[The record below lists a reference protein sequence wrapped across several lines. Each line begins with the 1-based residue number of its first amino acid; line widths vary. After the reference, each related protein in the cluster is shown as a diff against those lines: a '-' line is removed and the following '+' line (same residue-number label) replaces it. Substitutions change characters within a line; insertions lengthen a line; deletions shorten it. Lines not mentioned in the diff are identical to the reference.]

1 MDKVEEFFKLKERG
15 STIGTE
21 IRAGCTTFLTLG
33 YILAVNPMILADSG
47 GSCTC
52 DGPGCIFGPDYLACV
67 DEVKYDLV
75 MTTALT
81 SGIACLLMGV
91 VANLPFALAP
101 GMGMNA
107 YFTYG
112 VVGWRGTGAVSYG
125 AALTAIFIE
134 GIIFCLVSAAGL
146 RIKIVQLIPKPVRIA
161 TSAGIGLFLCLLG
174 MQTAEGIG
182 LIVSDTAT
190 GITFG
195 GCAEESKV
203 PLYAC
208 PNTKGIDGVPDGIA
222 TVGPGAFDL
231 FAHDKLANW
240 TPWYDCLAPTN
251 NVYTC
256 DRIDGFNPGVDGYNT
271 NGRGVFQA
279 HGNPT
284 WFGGTFTNPRM
295 WLGIVGFFIIAIM
308 MKLKMKGSIIVAVL
322 ICSVVSW
329 VPGDMNPFTYFPDT
343 PLGETRFTYFKKVV
357 DLRTMSTVLF
367 QFANPF
373 GDGETA
379 MSVIAAL
386 LTFFF
391 IDFLDTSAT
400 LLAVADVAGFVKDK
414 EKPDFEGLYPAY
426 LVDGFATS
434 MGSLF
439 GTSPV
444 TTYIESAPGIL
455 EGGKTGLTAVVVA
468 FWFFLSMFFAP
479 ILASI
484 PAWCTGSALIITGA
498 LMMRQV
504 IDVNWKNEQEAI
516 PAFMTIVLMPFGY
529 SIFLGLFGGIVTW
542 LIMAIPDFAAGKNPN
557 DAPAEEAKVAEEPAE
572 TKEPANA

>member
-1 MDKVEEFFKLKERG
+1 
-15 STIGTE
+15 
-21 IRAGCTTFLTLG
+21 
-33 YILAVNPMILADSG
+33 
-47 GSCTC
+47 
-52 DGPGCIFGPDYLACV
+52 
-67 DEVKYDLV
+67 
-75 MTTALT
+75 
-81 SGIACLLMGV
+81 
-91 VANLPFALAP
+91 
-101 GMGMNA
+101 
-107 YFTYG
+107 
-112 VVGWRGTGAVSYG
+112 
-125 AALTAIFIE
+125 
-134 GIIFCLVSAAGL
+134 
-146 RIKIVQLIPKPVRIA
+146 
-161 TSAGIGLFLCLLG
+161 

-190 GITFG
+190 GLTFG

-208 PNTKGIDGVPDGIA
+208 PNTKGMMDSLGVPDGIP
-222 TVGPGAFDL
+222 TVGPGAFGL
-231 FAHDKLANW
+231 MAHPNLANW
-240 TPWYDCLAPTN
+240 TPWYNCQVSNP

-256 DRIDGFNPGVDGYNT
+256 DQTDGFNPDGPYT
-271 NGRGVFQA
+271 

-308 MKLKMKGSIIVAVL
+308 MKLKLKGSIIVAVL

-343 PLGETRFTYFKKVV
+343 PAGETRFTYFKKVV
-357 DLRTMSTVLF
+357 DLRTMSTVAF
-367 QFANPF
+367 KFANPF

-414 EKPDFEGLYPAY
+414 DKPDFEGLYPAY

-444 TTYIESAPGIL
+444 TTYIESAPGIM

-468 FWFFLSMFFAP
+468 LWFFLSMFFAP

-504 IDVNWKNEQEAI
+504 SDVNWKNEQEAI

-542 LIMAIPDFAAGKNPN
+542 CIMAIPDLVAGKNPN